1 MMNEKFMDMLVGYAS
16 AHQHPFN
23 IAIHLLGI
31 PTIML
36 GVSIALSWV
45 STDIAG
51 VAINLAY
58 ITVLAMCV
66 FYLTLDKIFAIAFL
80 LIALPIAMLG
90 TSIGELPIGRSAT
103 IAAAT
108 FFGGYLAQ
116 FIGHAIEK
124 SVPVVLKHPLQVNLA
139 APFFTVVE
147 VFKILGLRQDL
158 FASMQREIDLRRQQ
172 QSA

>member
-1 MMNEKFMDMLVGYAS
+1 MNTKFMDMLVGYAS

-23 IAIHLLGI
+23 IAIHLAGI

-36 GVSIALSWV
+36 GASIALSWV

-51 VAINLAY
+51 ATVNLAY
-58 ITVLAMCV
+58 ITVLCMFL
-66 FYLTLDKIFAIAFL
+66 FYLTLDRIFAVAFL
-80 LIALPIAMLG
+80 LLAWPIAMLG
-90 TSIGELPIGRSAT
+90 TSLGELPAGRSAT
-103 IAAAT
+103 LAAAT

-124 SVPVVLKHPLQVNLA
+124 SVPVVLKHPLQASVA

-158 FASMQREIDLRRQQ
+158 FAAMQREIAVRRRQQ
-172 QSA
+172 SA